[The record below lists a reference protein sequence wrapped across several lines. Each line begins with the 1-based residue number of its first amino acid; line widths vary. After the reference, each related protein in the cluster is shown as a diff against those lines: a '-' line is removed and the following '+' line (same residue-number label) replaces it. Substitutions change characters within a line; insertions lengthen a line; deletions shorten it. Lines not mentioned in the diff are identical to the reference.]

1 MSKDV
6 LPAVEVVTGDNPDAA
21 VIWLHGLGADGHDFE
36 PIVPELHLNEH
47 AIRFVFPHA
56 PYQAVSVNG
65 GMVMRAWYDIYSLG
79 SILREDERG
88 IHRTAKAIENLIQRE
103 RKRGIAC
110 ERIVLAG
117 FSQGGAMTL
126 HVGLR
131 YPEKLGGIL
140 GLSTYLPL
148 HTRVTA
154 ERSPANE
161 ATPIF
166 MAHGN
171 HDPVVDFSF
180 GVKSRDLLS
189 VLGYAVEWHEYPI
202 PHAVCPQEIA
212 DIRQWLL
219 ARLD

>member
-1 MSKDV
+1 MSREH
-6 LPAVEVVTGDNPDAA
+6 LPSVEITTAHDPDAA

-36 PIVPELHLNEH
+36 PIVPELKLGGH

-56 PYQAVSVNG
+56 PVRPVSVNG
-65 GMVMRAWYDIYSLG
+65 GMAMPAWYDIYSLG
-79 SILREDERG
+79 PTLRQDERG
-88 IHRTAKAIENLIQRE
+88 ICAMAGAIEALLRRE
-103 RKRGIAC
+103 NERGVAY

-117 FSQGGAMTL
+117 FSQGGALAL

-131 YPEKLGGIL
+131 YPERLAGIM

-148 HTRVTA
+148 HARLEA
-154 ERSPANE
+154 ERSSANA

-166 MAHGN
+166 LAHGN

-180 GVKSRDLLS
+180 GARLRDSLS
-189 VLGYAVEWHEYPI
+189 SVGYPVEWHEYPM

-212 DIRQWLL
+212 HIGQWLL
-219 ARLD
+219 DRLA

>member
-6 LPAVEVVTGDNPDAA
+6 LPAVEVVAGDNPDAA

-103 RKRGIAC
+103 HKRGIAC

-117 FSQGGAMTL
+117 FSQGGAMAL

-131 YPEKLGGIL
+131 YPEKLGGIV

-148 HTRVTA
+148 HTRVIA

-189 VLGYAVEWHEYPI
+189 VLGYAVEWHEYPM

>member
-36 PIVPELHLNEH
+36 PIVSELHLNEH

-103 RKRGIAC
+103 HKRSIVC

-117 FSQGGAMTL
+117 FSQGGAVAL

-131 YPEKLGGIL
+131 YPEKLGGIM

-154 ERSPANE
+154 ERNPANE

-171 HDPVVDFSF
+171 HDPVIDFSF